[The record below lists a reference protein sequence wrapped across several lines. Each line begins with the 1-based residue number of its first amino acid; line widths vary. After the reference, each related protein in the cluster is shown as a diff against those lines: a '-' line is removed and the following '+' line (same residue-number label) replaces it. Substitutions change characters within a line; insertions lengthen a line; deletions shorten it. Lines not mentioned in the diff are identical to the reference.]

1 MDWYYAEG
9 GQQRGPVSEA
19 ELDNLVVAGTIR
31 HDTLV
36 WREGMAEW
44 QTFGQVK
51 GAGSSPPAAPPAMG
65 SIVCW
70 QCGKTF
76 APDQV
81 VRLGEGWVC
90 AACKP
95 LYVQRLK
102 EGAAVSGALDYAGFW
117 IRFAAKFIDSLVLGV
132 LVIVPIFVFGF
143 VMAYRA
149 ARAHGNLIADPSD
162 ALLGAAGAGVEN
174 LVMNV
179 IGLMAQVVFL
189 SANVVYSTVFLGR
202 YGATPGKML
211 CRLEVVDADG
221 TRIGYGRGFG
231 RGCAE
236 ILSRLICLIGYIMAA
251 FDTQKRALHDYI
263 CSTRVVHHR

>member
-36 WREGMAEW
+36 WCEGMAEW

-51 GAGSSPPAAPPAMG
+51 SAGSPGPAAPPAMG

-76 APDQV
+76 APDEV
-81 VRLGEGWVC
+81 VRIGEGWVC

-149 ARAHGNLIADPSD
+149 ARAHGKWMGVGGVREDLEFQTWLIQ
-162 ALLGAAGAGVEN
+162 
-174 LVMNV
+174 
-179 IGLMAQVVFL
+179 IGLRYLTGGSDVGYIL
-189 SANVVYSTVFLGR
+189 SAGR
-202 YGATPGKML
+202 ADVK
-211 CRLEVVDADG
+211 RLREVP
-221 TRIGYGRGFG
+221 
-231 RGCAE
+231 
-236 ILSRLICLIGYIMAA
+236 LS
-251 FDTQKRALHDYI
+251 
-263 CSTRVVHHR
+263 